1 MADLLPSS
9 PDTSAADE
17 PAPRVVGLDD
27 EAADELLGA
36 LSSTTAREL
45 LDELHDEPAPPS
57 DLADRVDT
65 SLQNTQYHLD
75 NLADAGLIEVVDTAY
90 SAKGR
95 EMDIYA
101 PADRPLVVF
110 AGTDEAKPT
119 VRSVLSRFLGGVGI
133 LGIVSLLVEA
143 LAGDRLTELIGTSTP
158 ASQAGDD
165 SVSIATESA
174 NVEADTATGLLETV
188 TLPPSVLFFLGGL
201 VVLVTVLGYQYW
213 R

>member
-1 MADLLPSS
+1 MADLLPST

-17 PAPRVVGLDD
+17 PDPRVVGLDD

-65 SLQNTQYHLD
+65 TLQNAQYHLD

-119 VRSVLSRFLGGVGI
+119 VRSVLSRLLGGLGI
-133 LGIVSLLVEA
+133 LAIVSFLIEV
-143 LAGDRLTELIGTSTP
+143 LAGDRLAALIAPSTP
-158 ASQAGDD
+158 GPQAGDD

-174 NVEADTATGLLETV
+174 DVEADAATSLIE
-188 TLPPSVLFFLGGL
+188 TLPPSVLFFLGGT
-201 VVLVTVLGYQYW
+201 VMLVTVLGYQYW